1 MPGETY
7 NITVHNGYYDED
19 KDYERRVGR
28 QSGKSLIEPDAV
40 KVVEDTLTLNGVYYK
55 ADPEPDDFRKWRKNL
70 SQQQEMQLNIRAERI
85 QMAIE
90 KLGKSYDVIKMY
102 LKGTNDGYMMD
113 VQFKEILKQNQELE
127 AKWQDAIKF
136 FKANG
141 LTPMAYPTVLKE
153 IIEVYTGQLRELDNY
168 FKQHGTMSKAARKV
182 NSYVIKQNE
191 KYMDAIQK
199 SFD

>member
-1 MPGETY
+1 
-7 NITVHNGYYDED
+7 
-19 KDYERRVGR
+19 
-28 QSGKSLIEPDAV
+28 
-40 KVVEDTLTLNGVYYK
+40 
-55 ADPEPDDFRKWRKNL
+55 
-70 SQQQEMQLNIRAERI
+70 
-85 QMAIE
+85 
-90 KLGKSYDVIKMY
+90 
-102 LKGTNDGYMMD
+102 MD